1 MGVSRAGGSVS
12 PDAGAGEWRHE
23 AGASTAPEPPAKCV
37 LYRPSASHLLAVLA
51 TAAEALPPGSALLV
65 YLSASGA
72 RQLLLVLATLLPKPK
87 VTACCA
93 SWRQLSPQR

>member
-1 MGVSRAGGSVS
+1 MS
-12 PDAGAGEWRHE
+12 PDGGTGEWRHE
-23 AGASTAPEPPAKCV
+23 AGAAAAPEPPAKCV

-72 RQLLLVLATLLPKPK
+72 RRLTLVLGHKP
-87 VTACCA
+87 
-93 SWRQLSPQR
+93 